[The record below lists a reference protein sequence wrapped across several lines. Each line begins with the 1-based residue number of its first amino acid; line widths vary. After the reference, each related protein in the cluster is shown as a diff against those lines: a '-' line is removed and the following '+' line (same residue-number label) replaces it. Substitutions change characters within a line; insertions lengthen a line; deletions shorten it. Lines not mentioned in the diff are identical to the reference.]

1 MEPWSARDDNLHFP
15 TSRTPRPGRAIWWVA
30 LLVAL
35 LACAVGAYYYYFVST
50 RMAEPAPA
58 PAPVLAPAA
67 ANAPAP
73 AASEASSAP
82 VISHPVEAPK
92 APPGEIVPPL
102 PALRDS
108 DAAAR
113 EALSGL
119 LGAKS
124 FADFFYPGQIIL
136 RIVATV
142 DNLPRHA
149 APARM
154 MPVKPVDGRFAV
166 AGSGDQAEIGPE
178 NAARYAPYVRIV
190 QAIDARRLVA
200 VYSRFYPLFQRAY
213 RELGFPNKYFNDR
226 LIEAIDDLLAAPEL
240 DGPVKLAQ
248 PKVLYE
254 FADPDLEARS
264 AGQKIMIRM
273 GRDNELKIKVKL
285 RALRRALVAGV

>member
-1 MEPWSARDDNLHFP
+1 MAPRARPNR
-15 TSRTPRPGRAIWWVA
+15 SIWWVA

-35 LACAVGAYYYYFVST
+35 LAGAVGAYYYYFVST

-58 PAPVLAPAA
+58 APPAPASE
-67 ANAPAP
+67 PAP
-73 AASEASSAP
+73 AAQAP
-82 VISHPVEAPK
+82 SPAPAIEHPVEAPK

-102 PALRDS
+102 PALADS

-113 EALSGL
+113 DALIGL

-124 FADFFYPGQIIL
+124 FAAFFYPERIIL

-142 DNLPRHA
+142 DNLPRKS

-154 MPVKPVDGRFAV
+154 MPVKPVAGAFATV
-166 AGSGDQAEIGPE
+166 GSGDDAVISPR
-178 NAARYAPYVRIV
+178 NAARYTPYVRIL
-190 QAIDARRLVA
+190 QAIDARKLVA

-213 RELGFPNKYFNDR
+213 RELGYPNKYFNDR

-240 DGPVKLAQ
+240 DGPLKLAQ

-254 FADPDLEARS
+254 FADPDLEGRS
-264 AGQKIMIRM
+264 AGQKIMLRM
-273 GRDNELKIKVKL
+273 GHDNELKVKAKL
-285 RALRRALVAGV
+285 RALRRALVSGV

>member
-1 MEPWSARDDNLHFP
+1 MEPWSARDENPYFTP
-15 TSRTPRPGRAIWWVA
+15 SRTPRSRAIWWVA

-35 LACAVGAYYYYFVST
+35 LAGALGAYYYYFVST
-50 RMAEPAPA
+50 HVAQRAPAAPPAPA
-58 PAPVLAPAA
+58 S
-67 ANAPAP
+67 APAP
-73 AASEASSAP
+73 AAPQASAAP
-82 VISHPVEAPK
+82 VISHLVEAPT

-108 DAAAR
+108 DASAR
-113 EALSGL
+113 DALIAL

-124 FADFFYPGQIIL
+124 FADFFYPDQIIL

-142 DNLPRHA
+142 DNLPRKA

-154 MPVKPVDGRFAV
+154 MPVKPVTGPFAIV
-166 AGSGDQAEIGPE
+166 GSGDQAVIAPQ
-178 NAARYAPYVRIV
+178 NAARYAPYVRIAL
-190 QAIDARRLVA
+190 AIDARKLVA
-200 VYSRFYPLFQRAY
+200 LYSRFYPLFQRAY

-240 DGPVKLAQ
+240 DEPVRLAQ

-254 FADPDLEARS
+254 FADPGLEARS
-264 AGQKIMIRM
+264 AGQKIMMRM
-273 GRDNELKIKVKL
+273 GRDNELKIKAKL